1 MTRNGTGAAAV
12 VREPDSFGIAV
23 PDGWQRYDLGGDA
36 LAAARAGMLRRTPD
50 RAERELVNAA
60 FRNARRILAAAE
72 RHGAVY
78 AAGITSMFE
87 DGLLL
92 AGVMI
97 FRLTPPPGE
106 TFTAH
111 ELARQFSATGR
122 RGRGRGERRFSTVEL
137 PGIGPVGRLTG
148 VEEADAANGVSHRVL
163 VMHTII
169 PVPASRRVLIVTGY
183 SPNLP
188 LADQLYDVFDAITGT
203 FSFEYGMGGVG
214 EVGEADGTGG
224 PGRTG

>member
-1 MTRNGTGAAAV
+1 MTADGPGATAG

-23 PDGWQRYDLGGDA
+23 PEGWTRYDLEGDA
-36 LAAARAGMLRRTPD
+36 LAEARAGMLRRTPD
-50 RAERELVNAA
+50 RAERDLVNGT
-60 FRNARRILAAAE
+60 FRNARRILAAAR

-78 AAGITSMFE
+78 AAGVTDLFE

-106 TFTAH
+106 SFTAH

-122 RGRGRGERRFSTVEL
+122 RRRDRGDRRFSTVEL

-148 VEEADAANGVSHRVL
+148 VEEADAANGVSYRVL
-163 VMHTII
+163 VMHTVI

-203 FSFEYGMGGVG
+203 FSFEYGMFESGMGGAG
-214 EVGEADGTGG
+214 EVD
-224 PGRTG
+224 